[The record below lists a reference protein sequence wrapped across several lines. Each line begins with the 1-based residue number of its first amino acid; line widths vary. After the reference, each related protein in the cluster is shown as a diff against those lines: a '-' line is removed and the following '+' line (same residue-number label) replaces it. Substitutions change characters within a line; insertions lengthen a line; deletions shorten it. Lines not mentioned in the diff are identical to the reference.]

1 MKQTFSIFCMIVISV
16 LVACRNPFAP
26 ALADEDA
33 SHSRLITQQ
42 TTPVEVLQN
51 FQYAYAFRD
60 SLIYSEVLDSTF
72 AFRSI
77 NYNEYPPKPIEW
89 ARATELRTTG
99 GMFRYFRTLDVV
111 WNTISVADTISKPDI
126 TDLTRGYV
134 VEHYITFTLTLDG
147 GRAIP
152 PLIGEVVFQFTQ
164 RGDRYFISFWEDLKI

>member
-1 MKQTFSIFCMIVISV
+1 MRPFLPIISLVIISV

-33 SHSRLITQQ
+33 SHSRLITPQR
-42 TTPVEVLQN
+42 TPDEVLQN
-51 FQYAYAFRD
+51 FQYAYTFKD

-89 ARATELRTTG
+89 ARSTELRTTG

-111 WNTISVADTISKPDI
+111 WNTISVADTISRPDS
-126 TDLTRGYV
+126 TDISRGYV

-164 RGDRYFISFWEDLKI
+164 RSERYYISFWEDLKI